1 MKKAMTRIF
10 VLALL
15 MMVSMGAWADV
26 KVVYGEDGED
36 TCKFTG
42 GEITASVGEEKGGEV
57 TVTLTV
63 APDDGYTITKDD
75 IEVYATMTP
84 NGTRADDPQISGTL
98 ELKGDDPKDLSEK
111 RDYTVTVKSTFGVW
125 VKGANFQ
132 ENGSKAEPTRVDYSG
147 VYYIANNNT
156 NAYVQN
162 AGTNWYMV
170 PASNGGDEN
179 VSKTAWTYNNDANT
193 PLVTTYQT
201 QKNENSIWVVEK
213 SGDYYHIIHAL
224 TGMYMVYNA
233 PVYNNRRAF
242 HLESTDSPGETALY
256 AITYQSSS
264 SPSYYNIRYN
274 KLTTSNRF
282 LNPSKGN
289 KAYYYG
295 LTADNQTEVAGIIGI
310 YSDGADKGSMWFL
323 ENALLSAPTITYN
336 YEDNNFTISYD
347 KIPVGFDILYTTDG
361 SDPTINGSTTNIV
374 TTTTERSTTVE
385 VTGRYTVKAVVA
397 RYGLVL
403 TEVASQLVGIPDDP
417 TITPPSDCNNLVE
430 MSAGGATIYY
440 TLDGTDPDNS
450 SNLYS
455 EPFALN
461 KDVTIKA
468 VSYNGNIRSAN
479 IITQEYTPPYTVK
492 PIISRNGITV
502 IITGSG
508 TIYYTDD
515 GTDPDANSTPYTGA
529 ITLSDGSGTKT
540 FKAVAKDD
548 SKGLSCVAELTINLG
563 YFINDLTKL
572 QDITSHL
579 SERCII
585 TNYIDASDFNASI
598 SGFTGIF
605 DGGYYTISGL
615 TVPLFDNL
623 NGGTVKNVVLSEVFV
638 SGNGAICNTAD
649 GATKIYNCG
658 VLSGTVNG
666 TGNVGGLVGQ
676 INSGSSVRVVNCYNF
691 AEVKGGTTMAGIVGN
706 NLGTVGNVRIAL
718 CMMYGKMAGT
728 SPVYAGNHVSNVQKF
743 TEYNYWRYRSGL
755 TYSTYNDQ
763 LAIDKDEYLT
773 RFPFYRHIL
782 NTHRELAAYFL
793 FADNTTTGSVDD
805 ITSEQVAEIG
815 HWVLDKSKA
824 PYPIIE
830 EWRTNTRKVI
840 DAPARAT
847 VNVGDDNHSIT
858 SLSVTIKIDGSQYT
872 ASLPITGMDEANY
885 DYTWGKVVLP
895 FANEFKINTD
905 YSKICTGWKITSIT
919 GGKGATFENYNFS
932 DRNCT
937 DKDLYETSGYIYAQ
951 GGNYIVPYGVTAITI
966 EANFATAYYLS
977 DPAYDIGLNA
987 NYGGAANL
995 GGTVPTTYYQDR
1007 PVAINL
1013 ETLLTNMPTAD
1024 NPHEQAIVLVGNYHF
1039 NDGDLGSGNYEK
1051 AFTLMSIDADNNQEP
1066 DYGFYAYNSAD
1077 RPGAPSMRFDFLPVI
1092 PVGMAAHVNGST
1104 GFPGVPIWKVR
1115 GWFEMT
1121 ETCVFYTSQC
1131 EIDSGNFNST
1141 DNGRGNNR
1149 WIVNSGYFV
1158 QIVRSRDKDCNRV
1171 SYIHMGGNV
1180 FVEEFYPGSHSDKD
1194 KTTTIVPVNVTGGE
1208 IKECFMTGYSSQ
1220 NKVKA
1225 QGDDIYFWCAGG
1237 KIHKFLGAYV
1247 ETPTPKTSGAKVN
1260 MTAKIDHAIIGR
1272 YFGGGTSAKASIG
1285 GNITTTI
1292 NNSKV
1297 DFFCGGP
1304 EFSSATEAPVV
1315 VTNATNTIFGEYYG
1329 AGYGG
1334 TSITYARVDQQNSV
1348 DISNDKTYPISFGYV
1363 YKRLNKTSDGIG
1375 TCYKFEYIY
1384 HSYSRVAVARSYTGY
1399 AQFSLATTGNVTNNL
1414 TGCQVSKLTA
1424 DQTLSG
1430 EGTTGDFYGAG
1441 CQGKVSGTVNSTL
1454 TSCEIDGSAY
1464 GGGFKAESNEVK
1476 VYTSDGPTYSVY
1488 KKEMALFT
1496 DFGEFPTPQTFTWIA
1511 GTGDSNDSAK
1521 TLCTGMTQDAMNQL
1535 GNVTGAISITI
1546 DGGTVAEDVYGGGN
1560 ESKSLDNTTV
1570 TLKGDLIV
1578 GRNVFGGGNEAD
1590 VVGSATVNIID
1601 EE

>member
-1 MKKAMTRIF
+1 MNNNTMTRSNIGNKVF
-10 VLALL
+10 PALKQLRTLLLLL
-15 MMVSMGAWADV
+15 MMTGGVSGAW
-26 KVVYGEDGED
+26 GQ
-36 TCKFTG
+36 
-42 GEITASVGEEKGGEV
+42 
-57 TVTLTV
+57 
-63 APDDGYTITKDD
+63 DD
-75 IEVYATMTP
+75 
-84 NGTRADDPQISGTL
+84 L
-98 ELKGDDPKDLSEK
+98 
-111 RDYTVTVKSTFGVW
+111 
-125 VKGANFQ
+125 
-132 ENGSKAEPTRVDYSG
+132 SG

-156 NAYVQN
+156 NAYSLN

-179 VSKTAWTYNNDANT
+179 VSITAWTYNSNANT

-213 SGDYYHIIHAL
+213 SGDYYHLIHAL
-224 TGMYMVYNA
+224 TGMYMVYNT
-233 PVYNNRRAF
+233 PVYTNRRAF
-242 HLESTDSPGETALY
+242 HLESTDPGETALY
-256 AITYQSSS
+256 AITYQSGSS
-264 SPSYYNIRYN
+264 APYNIRYKN
-274 KLTTSNRF
+274 LTSGNRF

-295 LTADNQTEVAGIIGI
+295 LTDGGQTEVGGIIGI

-336 YEDNNFTISYD
+336 YDDNNFTISYD

-361 SDPTINGSTTNIV
+361 SAPTINGSSTTTV
-374 TTTTERSTTVE
+374 TTTTERSTTVS

-403 TEVASQLVGIPDDP
+403 TEVASQLVGIPDNP
-417 TITPPSDCNNLVE
+417 TITLPTDCNNLVE
-430 MSAGGATIYY
+430 MSADGATIYY
-440 TLDGTDPDNS
+440 TLDGTTPDNS
-450 SNLYS
+450 SFLYS

-461 KDVTIKA
+461 ENATIKA

-479 IITQEYTPPYTVK
+479 ITTQEYTPPYTAK
-492 PIISRNGITV
+492 PVISRNGITV
-502 IITGSG
+502 TISGSG
-508 TIYYTDD
+508 NIYYTDD
-515 GTDPDANSTPYTGA
+515 GSEPDANSTPYTSA

-540 FKAVAKDD
+540 FKAVAKDG
-548 SKGLSCVAELTINLG
+548 SKGLSCVAELTVNLG

-572 QDITSHL
+572 QGITSHL
-579 SERCII
+579 TDRCIV
-585 TNYIDASDFNASI
+585 TNDIDASNLSASI

-605 DGGYYTISGL
+605 DGCYYTISGL

-623 NGGTVKNVVLSEVFV
+623 DGSTVKNVILSEVDV
-638 SGNGAICNTAD
+638 SGNGAICNAAD

-658 VLSGTVNG
+658 VLSGTVTG
-666 TGNVGGLVGQ
+666 SGNVGGLVGQ

-691 AEVKGGTTMAGIVGN
+691 AEVKGGYTMAGIVGN
-706 NLGTVGNVRIAL
+706 NLGTIGNVRIAL
-718 CMMYGKMAGT
+718 CMMYGKMDGT
-728 SPVYAGNHVSNVQKF
+728 SPVYAGNHASNVQNF

-763 LAIDKDEYLT
+763 LAIDKDDYLT

-793 FADNTTTGSVDD
+793 FAANTTAGSVGD

-815 HWVLDKSKA
+815 HWVLDKEKA

-830 EWRTNTRKVI
+830 EWKTNTKKVI
-840 DAPARAT
+840 DAPAGAT

-858 SLSVTIKIDGSQYT
+858 SLSVTIDIDGSQYT
-872 ASLPITGMDEANY
+872 ASLPITDMDEANY

-895 FANEFKINTD
+895 FANEFKVNSD
-905 YSKICTGWKITSIT
+905 YTRICTGWKITSIT
-919 GGKGATFENYNFS
+919 GGNGATFEKYNFA

-937 DKDLYETSGYIYAQ
+937 NKDLYEKSGYIFAQ

-977 DPAYDIGLNA
+977 DQAYDIGLDA
-987 NYGGAANL
+987 NYENATSL
-995 GGTVPTTYYQDR
+995 GGTVPTTYHGQ
-1007 PVAINL
+1007 PVATNL
-1013 ETLLTNMPTAD
+1013 KTLLGTMSTAD
-1024 NPHEQAIVLVGNYHF
+1024 NPHVQAIVLVGNYHF
-1039 NDGDLGSGNYEK
+1039 NDGDLGNYGK
-1051 AFTLMSIDADNNQEP
+1051 PFTLMSIDADNNQEP

-1141 DNGRGNNR
+1141 DDGNGNNR

-1158 QIVRSRDKDCNRV
+1158 QIVRSRATNCSKV
-1171 SYIHMGGNV
+1171 SYIQMGGNV
-1180 FVEEFYPGSHSDKD
+1180 FVEEFYPGSHSDND

-1208 IKECFMTGYSSQ
+1208 IKECFMTGYSSKD
-1220 NKVKA
+1220 NNAKA

-1247 ETPTPKTSGAKVN
+1247 ETPTPKNSGAKVN

-1272 YFGGGTSAKASIG
+1272 YFGGGTSARASIG

-1304 EFSSATEAPVV
+1304 EFSSATEAPVI

-1334 TSITYARVDQQNSV
+1334 TSITYARVGNNGSV
-1348 DISNDKTYPISFGYV
+1348 DIKSDATYPISFGNV

-1414 TGCQVSKLTA
+1414 TDCQVSKLTA
-1424 DQTLSG
+1424 GDTVSG

-1454 TSCEIDGSAY
+1454 TSCEVEGSAY
-1464 GGGFKAESNEVK
+1464 GGGYKAVSNEVK
-1476 VYTSDGPTYSVY
+1476 VYTSTAPSYSVY
-1488 KKEMALFT
+1488 KKEMAIFT
-1496 DFGEFPTPQTFTWIA
+1496 DFGEFPAPETFTWIA
-1511 GTGDSNDSAK
+1511 GTGDPSDSAK
-1521 TLCTGMTQDAMNQL
+1521 TLRTGMTQDEMNEL
-1535 GNVTGAISITI
+1535 GNVTGSISITI
-1546 DGGTVAEDVYGGGN
+1546 GGDSKIGTGSGGGSVYGGGN
-1560 ESKSLDNTTV
+1560 ESKSLSNTTV
-1570 TLKGDLIV
+1570 NIEGNTEVFG
-1578 GRNVFGGGNEAD
+1578 NVFGGGNEG
-1590 VVGSATVNIID
+1590 VVSGSAKVNIQTGD
-1601 EE
+1601 